1 MTRVEM
7 MNVIKATME
16 TAEVENKEEIL
27 EFCDKQIAS
36 FSKSRPS
43 KADEQKIAKYNTIV
57 SAIMSVLTDE
67 PMGVADIVKGVN
79 ATSETEYTSGEV
91 VYALNNKVDKSLIEK
106 TVKAKKSYYRLVG

>member
-106 TVKAKKSYYRLVG
+106 SVKAKKSYYRLVG